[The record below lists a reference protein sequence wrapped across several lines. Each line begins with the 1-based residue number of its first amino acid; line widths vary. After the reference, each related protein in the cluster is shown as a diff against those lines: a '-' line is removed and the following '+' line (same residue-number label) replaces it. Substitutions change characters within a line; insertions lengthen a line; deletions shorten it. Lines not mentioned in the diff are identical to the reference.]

1 MSSNVRKTS
10 FPWEKHAVKTRIWYA
25 EEGRRSRHG
34 RKGRIMQSR
43 GSWSP
48 CLLMGRRFFHKTL
61 PGLPIYPVLPAG
73 FIRDIKEAL
82 LFSSMTRSCVASVAV
97 SPYNLSRNQNHCP
110 GVCFHVYFP
119 RLVARKILME
129 SEAGTPV
136 TIRFWFI
143 FDYRELAGI
152 RLFLRISQKT
162 YTVLLFMR
170 YKYFW
175 TCSTEKPSLFIF
187 GLWFFTRLF
196 GLSFKK
202 IYRVWHR
209 HQVIFGVPSGEAESR
224 TKYYF
229 LPSTI

>member
-1 MSSNVRKTS
+1 MSSNVWKTG

-25 EEGRRSRHG
+25 GEGRKSRYG

-129 SEAGTPV
+129 SEAGMPV
-136 TIRFWFI
+136 TIRLWFI
-143 FDYRELAGI
+143 FDYGNNSLRKALYYKAHKNVFPMDFHTFLTRSSQRLAN
-152 RLFLRISQKT
+152 FD
-162 YTVLLFMR
+162 
-170 YKYFW
+170 
-175 TCSTEKPSLFIF
+175 
-187 GLWFFTRLF
+187 
-196 GLSFKK
+196 
-202 IYRVWHR
+202 
-209 HQVIFGVPSGEAESR
+209 
-224 TKYYF
+224 
-229 LPSTI
+229 

>member
-1 MSSNVRKTS
+1 MSERLVFRERNM
-10 FPWEKHAVKTRIWYA
+10 PWKQGYGMQRGRAKKPARAQREDYA
-25 EEGRRSRHG
+25 EQRELKSLSSHG
-34 RKGRIMQSR
+34 AV
-43 GSWSP
+43 
-48 CLLMGRRFFHKTL
+48 FFHKTL

-97 SPYNLSRNQNHCP
+97 SPYNPSRNQNLCP

-152 RLFLRISQKT
+152 RLFFTNFPENIYSLVV
-162 YTVLLFMR
+162 YT
-170 YKYFW
+170 
-175 TCSTEKPSLFIF
+175 
-187 GLWFFTRLF
+187 
-196 GLSFKK
+196 KK
-202 IYRVWHR
+202 IFLDLSHGKNVAFYFRTLILYEAIRTVFQDDLQSLASAASDIR
-209 HQVIFGVPSGEAESR
+209 CSKRRSG
-224 TKYYF
+224 
-229 LPSTI
+229 I

>member
-1 MSSNVRKTS
+1 MSSNVRKTG

-25 EEGRRSRHG
+25 GEGRKSRHG
-34 RKGRIMQSR
+34 RKGRIMRSR

-152 RLFLRISQKT
+152 RLFFTNFPENIYSLVV
-162 YTVLLFMR
+162 YT
-170 YKYFW
+170 
-175 TCSTEKPSLFIF
+175 
-187 GLWFFTRLF
+187 
-196 GLSFKK
+196 KK
-202 IYRVWHR
+202 IFLDLSHGKNVAFYFRTLILYEAIRTVFQDDLQSLASAASDIR
-209 HQVIFGVPSGEAESR
+209 CSKRRSG
-224 TKYYF
+224 
-229 LPSTI
+229 I

>member
-1 MSSNVRKTS
+1 MSSNVRKTG

-48 CLLMGRRFFHKTL
+48 CLLMGRLFFHKTL
-61 PGLPIYPVLPAG
+61 SGLPIYPVLPAG

-110 GVCFHVYFP
+110 GICFHVYFRDLSQGKYSWKAKP
-119 RLVARKILME
+119 ARPWQYGFDLSLSIGNSLVSACF
-129 SEAGTPV
+129 S
-136 TIRFWFI
+136 
-143 FDYRELAGI
+143 
-152 RLFLRISQKT
+152 RISQKT

-170 YKYFW
+170 YKYF
-175 TCSTEKPSLFIF
+175 
-187 GLWFFTRLF
+187 
-196 GLSFKK
+196 
-202 IYRVWHR
+202 
-209 HQVIFGVPSGEAESR
+209 
-224 TKYYF
+224 
-229 LPSTI
+229 

>member
-1 MSSNVRKTS
+1 MSSNVRKTG

-25 EEGRRSRHG
+25 GEGRKSRHG

-119 RLVARKILME
+119 RLVARKIHME
-129 SEAGTPV
+129 SEALMPV
-136 TIRFWFI
+136 TKRFWFT
-143 FDYRELAGI
+143 FDYRESAVTI
-152 RLFLRISQKT
+152 LFLRRILISDLRYIKKNLKKRLKAPQAILFDLISTMLLPEHFICKT
-162 YTVLLFMR
+162 V
-170 YKYFW
+170 
-175 TCSTEKPSLFIF
+175 ST
-187 GLWFFTRLF
+187 
-196 GLSFKK
+196 
-202 IYRVWHR
+202 
-209 HQVIFGVPSGEAESR
+209 
-224 TKYYF
+224 
-229 LPSTI
+229 

>member
-1 MSSNVRKTS
+1 MSSNVRKTG
-10 FPWEKHAVKTRIWYA
+10 FPWGKHAVKTRIWYA

-170 YKYFW
+170 YKYF
-175 TCSTEKPSLFIF
+175 
-187 GLWFFTRLF
+187 
-196 GLSFKK
+196 
-202 IYRVWHR
+202 
-209 HQVIFGVPSGEAESR
+209 
-224 TKYYF
+224 
-229 LPSTI
+229 